1 MIDLQIATFNADKLR
16 EFSNLLEPAGYRV
29 LGASALHGYNAPEET
44 GATLAENALIKA
56 RALHLRT
63 GQIAIADDTGLFVD
77 ALDGQPGVHAAR
89 FAGPG
94 CSYEDNVR
102 LLLEKLAEVPMDDR
116 TARFE
121 TVIAV
126 VGPEIEHL
134 LVGTCEGQITEDAH
148 GTQGFGYDPVFQPDR
163 QQHTF
168 AEMTLEHKNS
178 ISHRG
183 LALQALR
190 SWLITQRP
198 PEDVAGE
205 DAPAEDVSG

>member
-102 LLLEKLAEVPMDDR
+102 LLLEKA
-116 TARFE
+116 
-121 TVIAV
+121 
-126 VGPEIEHL
+126 
-134 LVGTCEGQITEDAH
+134 
-148 GTQGFGYDPVFQPDR
+148 
-163 QQHTF
+163 
-168 AEMTLEHKNS
+168 
-178 ISHRG
+178 
-183 LALQALR
+183 
-190 SWLITQRP
+190 
-198 PEDVAGE
+198 
-205 DAPAEDVSG
+205 